1 MDAKTFYM
9 LVVLLLCCCER
20 DSLTKQKARTRWMR
34 VRNAAFLSI
43 PGGFFGMLAGFSR
56 VESIKQR
63 LLLFVTWNPDAVGLN
78 TLRWL
83 LGQTVAGEDAPFD
96 GTHVFHADA
105 AEDARRGMAAVCHA
119 DAGAADQIVKTVLF
133 DEAGQPRPQQGDH
146 RAVAVVGMH
155 RGASHFHRP
164 LEKMG
169 KPGEVELGLGI
180 EAARIPCPLGRE
192 EPIGSHHLQGLVV
205 THQEV
210 MAEGIEQILVQAG
223 RGMGQACAHLPGE
236 HLVAQTLRFPHLLR

>member
-83 LGQTVAGEDAPFD
+83 LGQTVAVED
-96 GTHVFHADA
+96 VLRE
-105 AEDARRGMAAVCHA
+105 AERHFPRAREFYEIKCRY
-119 DAGAADQIVKTVLF
+119 
-133 DEAGQPRPQQGDH
+133 
-146 RAVAVVGMH
+146 
-155 RGASHFHRP
+155 
-164 LEKMG
+164 EK
-169 KPGEVELGLGI
+169 KNKNGL
-180 EAARIPCPLGRE
+180 R
-192 EPIGSHHLQGLVV
+192 
-205 THQEV
+205 
-210 MAEGIEQILVQAG
+210 
-223 RGMGQACAHLPGE
+223 
-236 HLVAQTLRFPHLLR
+236 